1 VTPSIPWTQLIEAA
15 KIIGALIA
23 VLTVVYKMGKVGQK
37 IDSMASGIGKL
48 TDRLE
53 THLDWHLDN
62 VPNNRNQVFGPQ
74 QHVREAEPRGAE
86 PAPGPARKQD
96 TVPYLNIPYR
106 PLP

>member
-1 VTPSIPWTQLIEAA
+1 MTPSIPWTQLIEAA

-62 VPNNRNQVFGPQ
+62 VSDNSHQVFGPQ
-74 QHVREAEPRGAE
+74 QHVGEAVPRSVE
-86 PAPGPARKQD
+86 PAPGTRREQD
-96 TVPYLNIPYR
+96 PIPHLKVPYR
-106 PLP
+106 PFP

>member
-1 VTPSIPWTQLIEAA
+1 MTPSIPWTQLIEAA

-53 THLDWHLDN
+53 KHLDWHLDN
-62 VPNNRNQVFGPQ
+62 VSDNGHQVFGPQ
-74 QHVREAEPRGAE
+74 QHVGEPVARGVE
-86 PAPGPARKQD
+86 SAPGPAPKQY
-96 TVPYLNIPYR
+96 TVPYLNVPGR

>member
-62 VPNNRNQVFGPQ
+62 VPDNRNQVFGPQ
-74 QHVREAEPRGAE
+74 QV
-86 PAPGPARKQD
+86 
-96 TVPYLNIPYR
+96 VIR
-106 PLP
+106 PDSSSAGSVQQSVALRTSRSNVSQ

>member
-1 VTPSIPWTQLIEAA
+1 VTPIPWTQLIEAA

-53 THLDWHLDN
+53 EHLSWHLDRVDN
-62 VPNNRNQVFGPQ
+62 GNQVFGPQ
-74 QHVREAEPRGAE
+74 QHERKPEPRSVE
-86 PAPGPARKQD
+86 PAPGPAPKQY
-96 TVPYLNIPYR
+96 TVPYLNVPGR

>member
-1 VTPSIPWTQLIEAA
+1 VTPIPWTQLIEAA

-53 THLDWHLDN
+53 EHLSWHLDRVDN
-62 VPNNRNQVFGPQ
+62 GNQVFGPQ
-74 QHVREAEPRGAE
+74 QHEREPVARSVES
-86 PAPGPARKQD
+86 APGPARKQD
-96 TVPYLNIPYR
+96 TVPYLNVPYR